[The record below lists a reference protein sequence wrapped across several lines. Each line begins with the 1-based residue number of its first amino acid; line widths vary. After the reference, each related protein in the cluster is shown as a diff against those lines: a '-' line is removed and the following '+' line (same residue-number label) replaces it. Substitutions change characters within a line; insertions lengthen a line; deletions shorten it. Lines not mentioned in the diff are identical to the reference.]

1 MKNRLIIMRFL
12 FSFICSCVLF
22 SNIYGQTT
30 LSGDIESTITDIVA
44 TIPGSGTNSFVI
56 PNTAQMNV
64 FATAF
69 SQMNSGNFSTI
80 ASLLS
85 PYGYTITKFYNTPT
99 ADTLY
104 LLKETLPLKY
114 GWGTFVYNPKSTND
128 LAVEIPHPLWDK
140 YTWSMGIKV
149 FLGTKAKWY
158 ILAGT
163 HRYANS
169 DTSSD
174 MAHVTASMFYTAHV
188 TNANAIAI
196 QCHGFDGSSSTYA
209 GYPDAVISSG
219 ALYPSTIYYTLQSK
233 YIAQGFDA
241 GVFSYSTYSALYN
254 LGAQTNTE
262 GKWSNSNGKKF
273 IHIEHDQ
280 PLRYDTTNLKK
291 CVTAIVSVLGT
302 TTGIKDE
309 PALKVS
315 YNVIKAYPNPFNP
328 STTLSLNLAQS
339 GESEVLI
346 TDLMGRTVQTLFKGY
361 MTAGTHNLK
370 CNAGNLASGVYFCT
384 LRSQNTNTNIKLI
397 LSK

>member
-1 MKNRLIIMRFL
+1 
-12 FSFICSCVLF
+12 
-22 SNIYGQTT
+22 
-30 LSGDIESTITDIVA
+30 
-44 TIPGSGTNSFVI
+44 
-56 PNTAQMNV
+56 
-64 FATAF
+64 
-69 SQMNSGNFSTI
+69 
-80 ASLLS
+80 
-85 PYGYTITKFYNTPT
+85 
-99 ADTLY
+99 
-104 LLKETLPLKY
+104 
-114 GWGTFVYNPKSTND
+114 
-128 LAVEIPHPLWDK
+128 
-140 YTWSMGIKV
+140 
-149 FLGTKAKWY
+149 
-158 ILAGT
+158 
-163 HRYANS
+163 
-169 DTSSD
+169 
-174 MAHVTASMFYTAHV
+174 
-188 TNANAIAI
+188 
-196 QCHGFDGSSSTYA
+196 
-209 GYPDAVISSG
+209 
-219 ALYPSTIYYTLQSK
+219 
-233 YIAQGFDA
+233 
-241 GVFSYSTYSALYN
+241 LYN